1 MDSNSTHLNIPK
13 IENPHGFDWFPE
25 EQSEKLLELPP
36 LDSFFD
42 FDSTLPFLHNTKQFG
57 VTEFQDF
64 EDPDSDFFWAE
75 SKLPFLYE
83 DVVVDQKPLNSTTEF
98 DTIGH
103 NYGNLGSDTSESSM
117 VVLSEY
123 ASSSSRSE
131 EERRSTSGRKK
142 SAALE
147 LDEIQRHF
155 NVPITKAAKEMNVGL
170 TVLKKRCREL
180 NIMRWPHRK
189 IKSLKSLI
197 NNVKELGLTNEVV
210 MLEEHKRLLEILPD
224 MQLTQRTKKLRQA
237 CFKANYKKRRSLTIQ
252 A

>member
-1 MDSNSTHLNIPK
+1 MDSTHLHIPK

-25 EQSEKLLELPP
+25 EHSEKLLELPP

-42 FDSTLPFLHNTKQFG
+42 FDPFPFLHHTKQLDLTG
-57 VTEFQDF
+57 FQDF
-64 EDPDSDFFWAE
+64 EDPNSIFFSAE
-75 SKLPFLYE
+75 NKLPLLYE
-83 DVVVDQKPLNSTTEF
+83 DVVVDQKPLNYTTEF
-98 DTIGH
+98 GTIGH
-103 NYGNLGSDTSESSM
+103 YGNFGSDSSEFSM
-117 VVLSEY
+117 VVQSEY
-123 ASSSSRSE
+123 ASSSSKSE
-131 EERRSTSGRKK
+131 EGKRTSGRKK

-147 LDEIQRHF
+147 LDEIQKHF
-155 NVPITKAAKEMNVGL
+155 NVPITKAAKEMKVGL

-197 NNVKELGLTNEVV
+197 NNAKELGFTNDLV

-224 MQLTQRTKKLRQA
+224 MELTQRTKKLRQA